1 MIPKY
6 EEKAVND
13 PPHIIS
19 TKTTV
24 EDHPFTVAMFVR
36 LQVPYATNPKIKA
49 LNKKLRVLSKFI
61 EGSII
66 TTPIPKT

>member
-1 MIPKY
+1 MIPEY
-6 EEKAVND
+6 EENAVKD

-19 TKTTV
+19 TNTTLG
-24 EDHPFTVAMFVR
+24 DQPFTVAMLVR
-36 LQVPYATNPKIKA
+36 LYVPYATNPKTKA
-49 LNKKLRVLSKFI
+49 LNRKLKVLAKSI